1 MTQPNETW
9 TIIARA
15 PVRVSFGGGGTDLS
29 VYYEKHGGFVLST
42 TINRYCHVFA
52 RPARDGGIHINSADY
67 RVWQS
72 FRRGQIP
79 EIAEPLTLPK
89 AVLEWFLQQDSLNRL
104 LPGGVELF
112 LASEVDGGTG
122 LGSSSAMTVALIQ
135 ALAAL
140 AQAHGS
146 DLSLSVEGLAEL
158 ACHIEIE
165 RLQMPI
171 GKQDQYASAFG
182 SLNTIRFTADQVTVE
197 PLPVSPRLREA
208 LQMRLMLFST
218 GRTHDSSD
226 ILRRQRSNTEKEP
239 QVLERLHHLKAL
251 ARQMCD
257 ALTGQELDRFGL
269 LLHESWL
276 AKKQLTNEIS
286 NSAIDHWYAA
296 ARKAGALGGK
306 ISGAGGGGFLLL
318 YCPLKRQRAVREQLH
333 SLGLREMPFCF
344 SEGGASVV
352 TSPAS
357 QPEASDRHYT
367 AATSA
372 PLPQRQQEGVEQIA
386 AYWEQ
391 QAAINRQMP
400 LQAIA
405 QAAALLHDCRRRQ
418 GTVYVA
424 GHGGSASTA
433 SHFACDLTRGAL
445 SNGAAFRVVALAENI
460 HFTTALAMDS
470 TGCPASAGDTLSA
483 YDQLF
488 AGQLA
493 TQIQAEDVLVLFTSR
508 GHWGQSPP
516 RALLAAADTAGGAG
530 ATIIALTGPDPGR
543 LQQIADITI
552 CVQAPTAT
560 QVQPEQVEDAHLAI
574 AHTLCLA
581 LQNGLQGRTQH
592 QATVPARRMPETIG
606 S

>member
-1 MTQPNETW
+1 MTQPDETR

-15 PVRVSFGGGGTDLS
+15 PVRVSFGGGGTDLN

-52 RPARDGGIHINSADY
+52 RPARDGGVHINSADY

-79 EIAEPLTLPK
+79 QVAEPLSLPK
-89 AVLEWFLQQDSLNRL
+89 AVLEWFLQQDSPERL
-104 LPGGVELF
+104 LPGGVKLF

-135 ALAAL
+135 ALVAL

-146 DLSLSVEGLAEL
+146 DLSLSVEELAEL

-182 SLNTIRFTADQVTVE
+182 SLNTISFSAEQVTVE
-197 PLPVSPRLREA
+197 PLPISPRLRDA

-218 GRTHDSSD
+218 GRTHDSGD

-239 QVLERLHHLKAL
+239 LVLERLHRMKEMAKE
-251 ARQMCD
+251 MCD
-257 ALTGQELDRFGL
+257 ALTAHDLDRFGL

-276 AKKQLTNEIS
+276 AKKQLSNAIS
-286 NSAIDHWYAA
+286 NNAIDQWYEA
-296 ARKAGALGGK
+296 ARMAGALGGK

-318 YCPLKRQRAVREQLH
+318 YCPLNRQRAVREQLH
-333 SLGLREMPFCF
+333 SLGLQEMPFCF
-344 SEGGASVV
+344 SEGGATVTT
-352 TSPAS
+352 TSPAAHA
-357 QPEASDRHYT
+357 QANDRYY
-367 AATSA
+367 AA
-372 PLPQRQQEGVEQIA
+372 PLPQRQQEGTQQIA

-405 QAAALLHDCRRRQ
+405 QAAGLLRDCRRRQ

-433 SHFACDLTRGAL
+433 SHFARAD
-445 SNGAAFRVVALAENI
+445 FW
-460 HFTTALAMDS
+460 
-470 TGCPASAGDTLSA
+470 AS
-483 YDQLF
+483 
-488 AGQLA
+488 
-493 TQIQAEDVLVLFTSR
+493 
-508 GHWGQSPP
+508 
-516 RALLAAADTAGGAG
+516 
-530 ATIIALTGPDPGR
+530 
-543 LQQIADITI
+543 
-552 CVQAPTAT
+552 
-560 QVQPEQVEDAHLAI
+560 
-574 AHTLCLA
+574 
-581 LQNGLQGRTQH
+581 
-592 QATVPARRMPETIG
+592 
-606 S
+606 